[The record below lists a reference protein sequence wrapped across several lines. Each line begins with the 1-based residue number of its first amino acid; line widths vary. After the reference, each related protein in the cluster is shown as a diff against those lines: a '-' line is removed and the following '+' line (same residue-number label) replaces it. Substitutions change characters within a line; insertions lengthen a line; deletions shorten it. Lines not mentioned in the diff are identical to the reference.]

1 MKILITFYFH
11 ICNYPIKI
19 QSLNKGR
26 EVVFLTVQ
34 FLLQLTKN
42 IKKYISFDKSLCSE
56 LTFGIL
62 GCTDYTLHH

>member
-19 QSLNKGR
+19 HSLNKGR

-42 IKKYISFDKSLCSE
+42 IKKYISFDKSLCSK